1 MKKLLLILL
10 TLLSFAGYG
19 QIVLTDNSPAHTL
32 ECVTTSTSGIDYLI
46 TWFDET
52 SSGAG
57 ISSSDPAAG
66 SGMGEITT
74 ATTTTILGA
83 PAVSTTRTVQTITL
97 TNVGSAENT
106 LTIKVDVAAGAEYNS
121 INTVTLKP
129 GESLYYNQTLG
140 WYRSGAMNST
150 VTGRTEYFGKTGT
163 SSDAAAYWYGFWKDT
178 GVLGAWAPG
187 TPGLGGRATDGTTS
201 TDAGCIYFPDA
212 GAGKARYLTNVTMDA
227 TVAHSFSLWDVVWVN
242 SGLVVTTTT
251 GQTINSVAFPA
262 RDDNGSVNG
271 EGYQIGI
278 YAVGALGNAGVVS
291 NSTITYTNSA
301 GTGSRTATLNATVP
315 QNFPATPVIGTV
327 IWFELQAGDTG
338 VQSIQTVTLNTTLT
352 SGTASVFVARKL
364 VDIPVSVANVA
375 FSKDI
380 NNGNGVVLYDNAC
393 ILPFAR
399 TSATTATVIN
409 GSVTTVER

>member
-1 MKKLLLILL
+1 MKKLLVILL

-19 QIVLTDNSPAHTL
+19 QIVLTDDSPAHTL
-32 ECVTTSTSGIDYLI
+32 ELTSGSGADIDYRI
-46 TWFDET
+46 TYFDET

-57 ISSSDPAAG
+57 ITTTG
-66 SGMGEITT
+66 VGKITT
-74 ATTTTILGA
+74 ATTTTILAA
-83 PAVSTTRTVQTITL
+83 PAASTTRTLLYATFTNIDVTEQT
-97 TNVGSAENT
+97 V
-106 LTIKVDVAAGAEYNS
+106 TIKVDVAGTEYNE
-121 INTVTLKP
+121 TPAYVLKA
-129 GESLYYNQTLG
+129 GESLYYNNTIG
-140 WYRSGAMNST
+140 WYKSNPLTST
-150 VTGRTEYFGKTGT
+150 VTGLTKYFGKTGT
-163 SSDAAAYWYGFWKDT
+163 ASDAAAYWYGYWKDT

-187 TPGLGGRATDGTTS
+187 SPGLSGRATNGNDSG
-201 TDAGCIYFPDA
+201 DAGCIAFPDA
-212 GAGKARYLTNVTMDA
+212 GAGKVRYLTEVSMDA
-227 TVAHSFSLWDVVWVN
+227 TIASAYSLWDVVWVN
-242 SGLVVTTTT
+242 SGLTVTTTT

-262 RDDNGSVNG
+262 RDDNGTTNG

-278 YAVGALGNAGVVS
+278 YAVAALGNAALVS

-301 GTGSRTATLNATVP
+301 GTGSRTATLSATVP

-327 IWFELQAGDTG
+327 VWFNLQDGDKG

-364 VDIPVSVANVA
+364 VDIPVSVVNMT
-375 FSKDI
+375 FSKLI
-380 NNGNGVVLYDNAC
+380 NNGNGVVLYDDAC

>member
-1 MKKLLLILL
+1 MKKLLILLL
-10 TLLSFAGYG
+10 TLLSFTGYG

-52 SSGAG
+52 TSGAG
-57 ISSSDPAAG
+57 IGSSDPAAG

-83 PAVSTTRTVQTITL
+83 PAVSTTRTVQNITL
-97 TNVGSAENT
+97 TNVGAAENT
-106 LTIKVDVAAGAEYNS
+106 LTIKVDVAAGTEYTHL
-121 INTVTLKP
+121 NTVTLKA
-129 GESLYYNQTLG
+129 GESLYYNAGVG
-140 WYRSGAMNST
+140 WSRSPDLTST
-150 VTGRTEYFGKTGT
+150 VTGLTYSFGKTGT
-163 SSDAAAYWYGFWKDT
+163 ASDAAAYWYGYWKDT

-187 TPGLGGRATDGTTS
+187 TPGLAGRATDGTTS

-212 GAGKARYLTNVTMDA
+212 GAGKVRYLTEVSMNA
-227 TVAHSFSLWDVVWVN
+227 TIASAYSLWDVVWVN

-262 RDDNGSVNG
+262 RDDNGTTNG
-271 EGYQIGI
+271 EGFLIGI
-278 YAVGALGNAGVVS
+278 YAVAALGNAGVVS
-291 NSTITYTNSA
+291 NSTVTYTNSA
-301 GTGSRTATLNATVP
+301 GTGSRTATLSATVP

-327 IWFELQAGDTG
+327 VWFDLAAGDTG
-338 VQSIQTVTLNTTLT
+338 VRSIQTVTLNTTLT

-364 VDIPVSVANVA
+364 VDVPVSVVNMT
-375 FSKDI
+375 FSKTI
-380 NNGNGVVLYDNAC
+380 NNGYGVVLYDNAC

>member
-19 QIVLTDNSPAHTL
+19 QIVLTATTHTL
-32 ECVTTSTSGIDYLI
+32 EATTASGADVDYRI
-46 TWFDET
+46 IYFDET
-52 SSGAG
+52 TSGAG
-57 ISSSDPAAG
+57 ITSTG
-66 SGMGEITT
+66 VGKITT
-74 ATTTTILGA
+74 ATTTTVLAA
-83 PAVSTTRTVQTITL
+83 PAASTTRTVQTATF
-97 TNVGSAENT
+97 TNIDVTEQT
-106 LTIKVDVAAGAEYNS
+106 ITIKVDVSATEYNE
-121 INTVTLKP
+121 TPAYVLKA

-140 WYRSGAMNST
+140 WYKSEPLTST
-150 VTGRTEYFGKTGT
+150 ITGLTKHFGKTGT
-163 SSDAAAYWYGFWKDT
+163 ASDAAAYWYGYWKDT

-187 TPGLGGRATDGTTS
+187 TPGLAGRATDGTTS

-212 GAGKARYLTNVTMDA
+212 GAGKVRYLTEVSMDA
-227 TVAHSFSLWDVVWVN
+227 TIASAYSLWDVVWVN

-262 RDDNGSVNG
+262 RDNNGSTNG
-271 EGYQIGI
+271 EGYSIGI
-278 YAVGALGNAGVVS
+278 YAVAALGNAGVVS
-291 NSTITYTNSA
+291 NSTVTYTNSE
-301 GTGSRTATLNATVP
+301 GTGSRTATLSATVP

-327 IWFELQAGDTG
+327 VWFDLQAGDTG

-364 VDIPVSVANVA
+364 VDIPVSVVNMT
-375 FSKDI
+375 FSKTI
-380 NNGNGVVLYDNAC
+380 NNGYGVVLYDNAC

>member
-19 QIVLTDNSPAHTL
+19 QIVLTATTHTL
-32 ECVTTSTSGIDYLI
+32 EATTGSGADVDYRI
-46 TWFDET
+46 VYFDET

-57 ISSSDPAAG
+57 ITSTG
-66 SGMGEITT
+66 VGKITT
-74 ATTTTILGA
+74 ATTTTVLAA
-83 PAVSTTRTVQTITL
+83 PAASTTRTVQTATF
-97 TNVGSAENT
+97 TNIDVTEQT
-106 LTIKVDVAAGAEYNS
+106 ITIKVDVSATEYNE
-121 INTVTLKP
+121 TPPYVLKA
-129 GESLYYNQTLG
+129 GESIYYNNTIG
-140 WYRSGAMNST
+140 WYKSNPLTSTITGVTNS
-150 VTGRTEYFGKTGT
+150 FGKTGT
-163 SSDAAAYWYGFWKDT
+163 ASDAAAYWYGYWKDN

-187 TPGLGGRATDGTTS
+187 TPGLAGRTTDGTTS
-201 TDAGCIYFPDA
+201 TDAGCIFFPDA
-212 GAGKARYLTNVTMDA
+212 GAGKVRYLTEVSMDA
-227 TVAHSFSLWDVVWVN
+227 TVASAFSLWDVVWVN

-251 GQTINSVAFPA
+251 GQTINSVTFPA
-262 RDDNGSVNG
+262 RDDNGTTNG
-271 EGYQIGI
+271 EGYRIGI
-278 YAVGALGNAGVVS
+278 YAVAALGNAAVVS

-301 GTGSRTATLNATVP
+301 GTGSRTATLSSTVP

-327 IWFELQAGDTG
+327 VWFDLAAGDIG

-364 VDIPVSVANVA
+364 VDIPVSVANLS
-375 FSKDI
+375 FSKTI
-380 NNGNGVVLYDNAC
+380 NGGNGVVLYDNAC

>member
-1 MKKLLLILL
+1 MKKLLLIVL
-10 TLLSFAGYG
+10 TLLSFAGFG
-19 QIVLTDNSPAHTL
+19 QIVLTNTTHNF
-32 ECVTTSTSGIDYLI
+32 EVVTSSTSGIDYRI
-46 TWFDET
+46 VFFEET

-57 ISSSDPAAG
+57 ITSSSNTSSDG
-66 SGMGEITT
+66 IGKIST
-74 ATTTTILGA
+74 ATTTVVLDA
-83 PAVSTTRTVQTITL
+83 PAAASTTRTIQTATF
-97 TNVGSAENT
+97 TNIGAAENT
-106 LTIKVDVAAGAEYNS
+106 LTFKIDISGTEYNE
-121 INTVTLKP
+121 TPAYTLKA

-140 WYRSGAMNST
+140 WYRSGSLTSA
-150 VTGRTEYFGKTGT
+150 VTGVTKHFGKTGT
-163 SSDAAAYWYGFWKDT
+163 ASDAAAYWYGYWKDN

-187 TPGLGGRATDGTTS
+187 TPGLAGRATDGTTS
-201 TDAGCIYFPDA
+201 TDAGCIYFTDA
-212 GAGKARYLTNVTMDA
+212 GAGKVRYLTNVSMNA
-227 TVAHSFSLWDVVWVN
+227 SVAHAFSLWDVVWVN

-271 EGYQIGI
+271 SGYQIGI

-291 NSTITYTNSA
+291 NSTVTYTNSD
-301 GTGSRTATLNATVP
+301 GTGSRTATLSATVP

-327 IWFELQAGDTG
+327 VWFDLQAGDIG

-364 VDIPVSVANVA
+364 VDIPVSLANLT